1 MSQVVVST
9 ECPSCGGPLD
19 FSEGANAIHCPS
31 CGSDLLVTGRKQVL
45 SYWVAPKVK
54 AEVAGAV
61 ARTGRL
67 EARVARARLYFV
79 PFYRLTGHDF
89 QWQDVP
95 PAPEPE
101 SPVLPGFGAS
111 LGAGR
116 EPDRPEIDIPL
127 GSVLGWGTDLLLGRN
142 AGDAVRDFLDA
153 PRKPERSL
161 DLTVLTATRPAA
173 PLGAADAQVQLLDR
187 YVQKTFPAAVLP
199 ALGVPSLGVRAQAL
213 RVCLFEH
220 ETLAALGTI
229 VAVQST
235 PDQAMTQGL
244 AARGFQRVIYRQVLG
259 RILSLIYFPFWVVEL
274 QQGGERWLTVVD
286 AVAETIVQPRA
297 PLSLYEALERPA
309 ADEPRTVG
317 LRPLVCPN
325 CGSAL
330 PVAPDNVIFSCGSCN
345 RAWQIHGVEL
355 TEMPHEIADITPEHS
370 EAGAEPGPAAGLV
383 YLPFW
388 QLEAAGAGEPG
399 RAWVPAFR
407 YRRLKALHDLATR
420 LTARPPAYRPWT
432 GERPAGHGCFYDA
445 EDAALLARFAA
456 AGRRRAA
463 REVKAAAKAEP
474 AFAGARL
481 TWIPFKRE
489 GRSLLDPSTGLAL
502 EERLLG

>member
-19 FSEGANAIHCPS
+19 FSEGANAIHCAS

-45 SYWVAPKVK
+45 SYWVAPKVR

-101 SPVLPGFGAS
+101 SPTFPGLGESFG
-111 LGAGR
+111 GGR
-116 EPDRPEIDIPL
+116 EADRPEIDIPL
-127 GSVLGWGTDLLLGRN
+127 GSVLGWGADLLLGRK
-142 AGDAVRDFLDA
+142 AGDTVRDLLGA
-153 PRKPERSL
+153 PRKPERRL
-161 DLTVLTATRPAA
+161 DLPVLIATRPAA
-173 PLGAADAQVQLLDR
+173 PLATADGQVQFLDR
-187 YVQKTFPAAVLP
+187 YVEKTFPAADFA

-213 RVCLFEH
+213 RVSLFER
-220 ETLAALGTI
+220 EALAALGTI

-235 PDQAMTQGL
+235 PDGAMTQGL
-244 AARGFQRVIYRQVLG
+244 AARGFQHVIYRQVLG
-259 RILSLIYFPFWVVEL
+259 RILSVIYFPFWVVEL
-274 QQGGERWLTVVD
+274 QQDGERWLTVVD
-286 AVAETIVQPRA
+286 GVAETLVQPRA

-309 ADEPRTVG
+309 TDEPRTVG

-325 CGSAL
+325 CGWAL
-330 PVAPDNVIFSCGSCN
+330 PVAPDDVIFSCGSCN

-355 TEMPHEIADITPEHS
+355 TEMPHEIADITPD
-370 EAGAEPGPAAGLV
+370 GPEPGPGADLV

-388 QLEAAGAGEPG
+388 QLEGAGEQG

-407 YRRLKALHDLATR
+407 YRRLKALHDLAAR

-456 AGRRRAA
+456 AGRRRTP
-463 REVKAAAKAEP
+463 REVKAAAEKEP

-489 GRSLLDPSTGLAL
+489 GRALLDPSTGLAL
-502 EERLLG
+502 QERLLG